1 MFPGFPFNEKPLPDR
16 ITGCMYRWFIAYKYL
31 FSRIITF
38 AALVAIAA
46 SVALL
51 LVIVSVMEGFRSELQ
66 DRIRGTSSDLKVES
80 KRFIGLKDPDRVVGI
95 LEQVPGVRA
104 AAPFVETLVLFRDPG
119 RLRGSKQAE
128 HRLLRV
134 VDLDREL
141 RMGKLA
147 EYVEAVGIPGLPTD
161 PRELFSKEWLE
172 ALWKVT
178 RRFQL
183 FQAEGEPDSPPPP
196 VLLGKEA
203 YTPRRRWPIRPGDVV
218 ELTAYS
224 AQTQLPCK
232 RKFTV
237 AGYFK
242 TGLYEIDS
250 QGILMERSVA
260 KDFLGLVGADGRE
273 SQSGVR
279 VAVDPEFKG
288 DDGLAQMKTALEAAV
303 DAAGIPFARVTTW
316 RDEKAPL
323 LEAVQ
328 VEKALMSLILGV
340 IIVFGGLMMFIILT
354 VLVVEKT
361 RDLGVLQSLGATPK
375 EVESIFFRIGLVLCV
390 TGTAIGTIYG
400 VGFALCVNTIQRWIT
415 LLTGWKLFDPDVY
428 YLDSIP
434 VRFQPW
440 DLVLIIVPTVLLSL
454 LAARI
459 PAVRASRKDPVV
471 ALRYE

>member
-1 MFPGFPFNEKPLPDR
+1 MA
-16 ITGCMYRWFIAYKYL
+16 GCMYRRFIANKYL

-38 AALVAIAA
+38 AALVAVAA

-51 LVIVSVMEGFRSELQ
+51 IVIVSVMEGFRSELQ

-80 KRFIGLKDPDRVVGI
+80 TRFIGLKDPDRVAEI

-104 AAPFVETLVLFRDPG
+104 TAPFVETLVLFRAPG
-119 RLRGSKQAE
+119 RFGGSRQAV

-134 VDLDREL
+134 VDLEREMG
-141 RMGKLA
+141 MGKLA
-147 EYVEAVGIPGLPTD
+147 EYVKAVGIPSLPHD
-161 PRELFSKEWLE
+161 PRRLLSREWLE
-172 ALWKVT
+172 YLW
-178 RRFQL
+178 RRKL
-183 FQAEGEPDSPPPP
+183 FQTDREPGPLPPP

-203 YTPRRRWPIRPGDVV
+203 LTPRGYGPILPGDVV

-224 AQTQLPCK
+224 PQTQLPRK
-232 RKFTV
+232 REFTV
-237 AGYFK
+237 TGYFK
-242 TGLYEIDS
+242 THLYEIDS

-260 KDFLGLVGADGRE
+260 RDFLGLVGADGRE

-279 VAVDPEFKG
+279 VSVDPELKTEE
-288 DDGLAQMKTALEAAV
+288 GLARMKTALEEAV
-303 DAAGIPFARVTTW
+303 ETAGIPFVRVSTW
-316 RDEKAPL
+316 RDEKGTL

-328 VEKALMSLILGV
+328 VEKSLMSLILGV

-375 EVESIFFRIGLVLCV
+375 EIASIFFRIGLVLCV
-390 TGTAIGTIYG
+390 TGTVIGTIYG
-400 VGFALCVNTIQRWIT
+400 IGFALCVNTIQRWIT

-440 DLVLIIVPTVLLSL
+440 DLILIIVPTVLVSL
-454 LAARI
+454 FAARI
-459 PAVRASRKDPVV
+459 PATRASRKDPVV